1 MGANIYTSSKMDSI
15 IQMEIGDLLNEVE
28 ITNDKSI
35 YSMVMAAYD
44 DNKSMLCVKKKSGY
58 SYIIPKN
65 SIQYIQVIE
74 E

>member
-44 DNKSMLCVKKKSGY
+44 DNK
-58 SYIIPKN
+58 
-65 SIQYIQVIE
+65 
-74 E
+74 